1 MHTSD
6 LTPTESEARYLEGL
20 ASLNQIGAAINRAGK
35 DHEADALSTL
45 GLIVDSAIKVVPGA
59 AAVIYIYDP
68 ARGVLDP
75 STRYA
80 AGDWM
85 APSPGIEP
93 RLDGM
98 GVRAVSQRRRVI
110 SYEEPD
116 FSIHPMLSAVG
127 ALTAA
132 CFPLIAADQPLGVL
146 YVYLDQERRFTQLEQ
161 LMMENFVNQ
170 AALAIAQN
178 QRLAVMRR
186 DLARKN
192 EELAH
197 LRRAGLLI
205 SSRLRLKDTLETIL
219 QMALEVTGAR
229 YGIFRLLD
237 AAAENL
243 VTAAIAGEQL
253 AQPLVETLPV
263 QSNSIM
269 GWVARNRRPALVP
282 DLLAPP
288 WVNLYYRLDA
298 GLEMRSELAVPLV
311 GAGGRLEGVLN
322 LESPQVAAFS
332 EADSHL
338 LQSLA
343 AQAVIAIQEVRLLDA
358 LQEIAPLLL
367 TQNRRKMLAR
377 LAELA
382 RNVANA
388 DFSVLWVVE
397 DGQPGQQAAGG
408 KTRPD
413 AAALILDLARRSIRQ
428 RAAVVETLRL
438 LPPEA
443 GQLNAVVVPIAS
455 RDSDALGALGIFS
468 HASPA
473 ASFAEADWDTK
484 VVTILAQ
491 YAALSIQ
498 NAAQQEALRQ
508 AQEQRA
514 VAETFAVVGD
524 VAANLLHQLNNKVGT
539 IPVRIQGIQDKC
551 QPALTADRY
560 LQSNLDEIERSA
572 NEAMQAVREN
582 LAHLRPIHI
591 AEVQVAAC
599 VQEAIQAAHLPDGI
613 RVGAEGLDDL
623 PVVMAGAR
631 TLALVFTN
639 LLDNAADAMSGAGT
653 ILIRG
658 VARRQTVDITVSDS
672 GPGIP
677 AELHDR
683 IFELNYSGRKPGR
696 GGKLGFGLWWVRTLM
711 ARLGGS
717 VTVESDGLRG
727 ATFRLRLPVAE
738 DRP

>member
-1 MHTSD
+1 MHAD
-6 LTPTESEARYLEGL
+6 EDRYLDGL

-35 DHEADALSTL
+35 DDATGPLATL
-45 GLIVDSAIKVVPGA
+45 ELIVNSAIKVVPGA
-59 AAVIYIYDP
+59 AAIIYIYDP
-68 ARGVLDP
+68 ARGMLDP

-85 APSPGIEP
+85 EPAPGIQP

-98 GVRAVSQRRRVI
+98 GVRAVAQRRRII

-116 FSIHPMLSAVG
+116 FSIHPMLSASG

-132 CFPLIAADQPLGVL
+132 CFPLIAADQVLGVL
-146 YVYLDQERRFTQLEQ
+146 YVYLNQDRRFTRLEQ
-161 LMMENFVNQ
+161 LMLENFVNQ

-178 QRLAVMRR
+178 QRLASVVR

-197 LRRAGLLI
+197 LRHAGMLI
-205 SSRLRLKDTLETIL
+205 SSRLRLHDTLETIL

-237 AAAENL
+237 PPGDNL
-243 VTAAIAGEQL
+243 VTAAVAGELL
-253 AQPLVETLPV
+253 ARPLIETLPV
-263 QSNSIM
+263 QSISIM

-298 GLEMRSELAVPLV
+298 DLEMRSELAVPLI

-322 LESPQVAAFS
+322 LESPQVGAFS
-332 EADSHL
+332 DADSHL
-338 LQSLA
+338 LQSFA
-343 AQAVIAIQEVRLLDA
+343 AQAVIAIQEARLLDA
-358 LQEIAPLLL
+358 LQEVAPLLL
-367 TQNRRKMLAR
+367 AQDRSRMFAR
-377 LAELA
+377 LVELA
-382 RNVANA
+382 RDVANA
-388 DFSVLWVVE
+388 DFSVLWTAD
-397 DGQPGQQAAGG
+397 DGQPAQQAASGQA
-408 KTRPD
+408 PD
-413 AAALILDLARRSIRQ
+413 DAQPPVLRLARR
-428 RAAVVETLRL
+428 AVREPVAIVETLRRS
-438 LPPEA
+438 PPA
-443 GQLNAVVVPIAS
+443 DGDYHAVIVPIVDRAGG
-455 RDSDALGALGIFS
+455 ALGALGIFTR
-468 HASPA
+468 A
-473 ASFAEADWDTK
+473 APSAPFAEADWDTK

-491 YAALSIQ
+491 YAALAIQ

-539 IPVRIQGIQDKC
+539 IPVRIQGIEDKC
-551 QPALTADRY
+551 QPALTGDAY
-560 LQSNLDEIERSA
+560 LRANLDEIERSA
-572 NEAMQAVREN
+572 ADAMEAVREN
-582 LAHLRPIHI
+582 LAHLRPITL
-591 AEVQVAAC
+591 AEVQVAGC
-599 VQEAIQAAHLPDGI
+599 VREAVQNAGLP
-613 RVGAEGLDDL
+613 EGVLVKLENLDAL
-623 PVVMAGAR
+623 PPVLAGAR

-639 LLDNAADAMSGAGT
+639 LLDNAAAAMHGAGVVT
-653 ILIRG
+653 VRG
-658 VARRQTVDITVSDS
+658 LARRDVIEVTISDD

-677 AELHDR
+677 IHLQER
-683 IFELNYSGRKPGR
+683 IFELNYSGRKSGR

-717 VTVESDGLRG
+717 VSVESDGRRG
-727 ATFRLRLPVAE
+727 TTFRLRLPAAGGNS
-738 DRP
+738 